1 MQNVAEVT
9 LHSGGSG
16 HDGEKSSTMP
26 GRPVSE
32 AWITDELVLYTRKV
46 WSNVYGRVVSTGE
59 AVEILL
65 NVKRLAEVLMQVD
78 REGTSQ

>member
-1 MQNVAEVT
+1 
-9 LHSGGSG
+9 
-16 HDGEKSSTMP
+16 MP